1 MQLSGQN
8 KCLSCARTV
17 VKSEGFTALY
27 RSLPITFLM
36 NAPYHV
42 CTVVIN
48 ENMKKIVEPKKRK
61 FKFMSYFFCAAF
73 AGGVS
78 SFLTCPMDN
87 IKTRLQTQSTVSSC
101 EIIESKVRNQ
111 LNKDMGNSNISA
123 HKSHLYSSASFN
135 TIKNNIANDEKQC
148 SIEQAEKADK
158 IKYKNIKD
166 TLKEIYYKDGIKK
179 GLFRGVG
186 PRILFNSPSCAIAWG
201 SYEFMKHLFTNL
213 L

>member
-1 MQLSGQN
+1 
-8 KCLSCARTV
+8 
-17 VKSEGFTALY
+17 
-27 RSLPITFLM
+27 
-36 NAPYHV
+36 
-42 CTVVIN
+42 
-48 ENMKKIVEPKKRK
+48 MKKVVEPKKRK
-61 FKFMSYFFCAAF
+61 FKFLSYFFCAAF

-101 EIIESKVRNQ
+101 EIIENKVRNQ
-111 LNKDMGNSNISA
+111 LNKDISNSTLSTNSTSNN
-123 HKSHLYSSASFN
+123 KQHLYSSANFN
-135 TIKNNIANDEKQC
+135 TIKNKIAADERQC
-148 SIEQAEKADK
+148 NVEQGEKNDK

-166 TLKEIYYKDGIKK
+166 TLKAIYYEDGIRK

-201 SYEFMKHLFTNL
+201 SYEFMKHLFTGL